1 MKGKFV
7 LVLLAVLIVV
17 CGCRNYVIV
26 PIPPVHEAVTDIDSV
41 GKKLGFSGGNGTESH
56 PYEVNGASQ
65 LITLQQLVQDGR
77 DFAGEYIILDG
88 SDIVLGGE
96 NTSNWAGIGSADTPF
111 RGIFDGNGSTVSGL
125 NISVTPESNGGYGFF
140 SFIGDGAEISN
151 LTVSGNLSSTGEAPD
166 ADDTGFG
173 LLVGIATG
181 NVTIENCHTAEGSTV
196 KGETAAGII
205 GMALGNV
212 TITGSSNSAS
222 VSSMGNIGDK
232 VAGII
237 ASMTNTVASVSI
249 TETDNHG
256 DISAVRYSGGIAGLI
271 YNAVIDDCNNTGAI
285 TGGSNIGGIIGNP
298 RGDSRISNVT
308 NSGKITIIEN
318 QGAASGAVGGIA
330 GYPQSGTAE
339 IVNAVNSGEIS
350 LASSFNGT
358 TVTNIGGIVGNT
370 AASIVEI
377 YGSEN
382 TGEIKLV
389 SENVKVTSVGGIA
402 GSLSAGATIDAD
414 EAGNITSNSAA
425 IVAGDQ
431 TGGIVG
437 SLSGNGAVKAENSG
451 AVSGGAR
458 IGGIVGYAASSSGS
472 IIISDSKN
480 KGNITGASDYAG
492 GVVGYAYT
500 STGEGSIAIENSES
514 SSDVTI
520 SSETSYAGGIAG
532 RTVGNVMITESD
544 NYSAILASTYAG
556 GITGNS
562 GNSEGYESTEDFIIG
577 ITYCNNHGDVT
588 STADNG
594 YACGIGYNGTGVI
607 FDNCVNEG
615 AITGFYVYGIGYR
628 TDGVTDCQNTGTVTS
643 TKP

>member
-17 CGCRNYVIV
+17 CGCRNYVLV
-26 PIPPVHEAVTDIDSV
+26 PMPPAHDTSIDIDTA
-41 GKKLGFSGGNGTESH
+41 GKELGFSGGNGTESH
-56 PYEVNGASQ
+56 PYEVSGASQ

-111 RGIFDGNGSTVSGL
+111 RGIFNGNGSTVSGL
-125 NISVTPESNGGYGFF
+125 NILVTPESNGGYGFF

-151 LTVSGNLSSTGEAPD
+151 LIVSGNLSSTGEAPD

-181 NVTIENCHTAEGSTV
+181 NVTIKNCHTAAGSTV

-222 VSSMGNIGDK
+222 VFSMGNIGDK

-237 ASMTNTVASVSI
+237 AAMTNPDASVSI

-271 YNAVIDDCNNTGAI
+271 HNAIIDDCENTGTI

-298 RGDSRISNVT
+298 RGESRISNVI
-308 NSGKITIIEN
+308 NSGNITIIEN
-318 QGAASGAVGGIA
+318 QGASSSAVGGIA
-330 GYPQSGTAE
+330 GQPQSGTIE

-358 TVTNIGGIVGNT
+358 TVTNIGGIVGN
-370 AASIVEI
+370 ASSSIVEI

-382 TGEIKLV
+382 AGEIKLV
-389 SENVKVTSVGGIA
+389 SENVKVESVGGIA
-402 GSLSAGATIDAD
+402 GSLSAGATIGAD
-414 EAGNITSNSAA
+414 EAGKATSNSAE
-425 IVAGDQ
+425 ITAGNQ

-437 SLSGNGAVKAENSG
+437 LLSGNGTVKAENSG
-451 AVSGGAR
+451 AVSGAAK
-458 IGGIVGYAASSSGS
+458 IGGIIGYVSSSSGS

-480 KGNITGASDYAG
+480 KENITGSGENVG

-500 STGEGSIAIENSES
+500 STGDGSIIIKDSES
-514 SSDVTI
+514 SAGMKILSEAQHAGGIIGRLYGNIMVAGSDNYSSVTAA
-520 SSETSYAGGIAG
+520 SYAGGIAG
-532 RTVGNVMITESD
+532 N
-544 NYSAILASTYAG
+544 SANSTDAV
-556 GITGNS
+556 S
-562 GNSEGYESTEDFIIG
+562 AEDFIIG
-577 ITYCNNHGDVT
+577 IAYCDNHGDVT
-588 STADNG
+588 STDDGG
-594 YACGIGYNGTGVI
+594 YACGIGYNGTGIV
-607 FDNCVNEG
+607 FDHCLNQGDV
-615 AITGFYVYGIGYR
+615 TGFYVYAISYR
-628 TDGVTDCQNTGTVTS
+628 DDGVTNCQNTGTITS
-643 TKP
+643 TKS